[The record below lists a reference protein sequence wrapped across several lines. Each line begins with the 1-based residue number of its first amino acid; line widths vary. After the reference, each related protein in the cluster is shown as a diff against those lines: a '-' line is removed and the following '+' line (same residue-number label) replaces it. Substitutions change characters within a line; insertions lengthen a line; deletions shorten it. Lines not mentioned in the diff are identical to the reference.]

1 MPHSCPE
8 IVSLTLTTSESL
20 ARILR
25 RDHALVQKRAGH
37 TAWEVPPIHGL
48 RRWCRD
54 QWLQSWPSA
63 QLLHGVQELALWQ
76 RAIEDDGAAAAV
88 LSHSALARE
97 ARAMGRLVAHYR
109 IDTSNIPCYTDEHH
123 AFVRWH
129 RAVRQDLDQKD
140 WVLECEL
147 PALVANMV
155 KSGYLS
161 IPASL
166 SVVGARHQLSPQE
179 KYLIQVLEQ
188 AGCHCELASA
198 PAQTATVH
206 ARSYADDNQQL
217 RGLAQAISECLLAAE
232 AQDEAPPVILVTC
245 PDAQARRAGIEAAFR
260 PILAPWLLLPGEG
273 QRPLPWRFAS
283 GLSLDQ
289 QPLVAAALSI
299 CGLTETANTLDELS
313 RLLLAS
319 VLWTPEQRQACA
331 KADYALRD
339 LGGTQFPLRLLARH
353 VPEPLGMRFQ
363 KLLEQLR
370 HEPRR
375 ALPSQWVEL
384 FNTRLALLG
393 WPGERALVSTAF
405 QVREHWALALAT
417 FSAMDQQIGEVPH
430 GRALGWLREIVSSR
444 PFEARADHDQ
454 PILILDPSEAIGL
467 PADHLFVLDATNDA
481 LPGPVKRHP
490 LLATEALL
498 AAGVPDV
505 TADSALA
512 TAQAWVSHIQT
523 LTRVLHLSY
532 AQLDARGA
540 ERQPT
545 SLFGPELSWATPQ
558 PAGRP
563 LASERAASGNHLV
576 WPADDPV
583 PPVRDASAEGIFG
596 GTRIFKD
603 YVEAPFFAFCKY
615 RLGIEPLPRAP
626 AGIPPRA
633 QGMIAHA
640 VLEQLWSGLK
650 SKQALDALTDTLLA
664 ERVDEPLDRALL
676 RHLPPERFGKILR
689 AMERAR
695 LRDVILQWLAH
706 ERRRVEPFEVMQ
718 CEHAV
723 SLKFEG
729 LDLRLI
735 IDRVDRVQTQDGERY
750 LILDYKTGR
759 EAETRGWK
767 ADRLQEPQLP
777 LYATSAALGE
787 LGIARADGIAFAHLK
802 DGHPALAAATNWAM
816 GLIEPKRRFA
826 VQSWPEQLTAWRA
839 TLTLIARGF
848 LAGEAGLE
856 EPGQYRYSVN
866 RELLALVRE
875 QP

>member
-1 MPHSCPE
+1 MPLPCTDTT
-8 IVSLTLTTSESL
+8 SLTLTTSESL

-25 RDHALVQKRAGH
+25 RDHALAQKRAGL

-54 QWLQSWPSA
+54 QWLQTWPSA

-97 ARAMGRLVAHYR
+97 ARAMGRLVAHYH
-109 IDTSNIPCYTDEHH
+109 IDTANIPCYTDEHH

-129 RAVRQDLDQKD
+129 RAVRQILDKKD

-147 PALVANMV
+147 PTLVANLAN
-155 KSGYLS
+155 SGEIS
-161 IPASL
+161 IPATLSL
-166 SVVGARHQLSPQE
+166 VGATHTFTPQE
-179 KYLIQVLEQ
+179 KNLIQVLEQ
-188 AGCHCELASA
+188 AGCRCEWASA
-198 PAQTATVH
+198 PEHTATMQ
-206 ARSYADDNQQL
+206 AQCYADDSQQL
-217 RGLAQAISECLLAAE
+217 RGLAQAISDCLLSAD
-232 AQDEAPPVILVTC
+232 AQDEAPPVILVAC
-245 PDAQARRAGIEAAFR
+245 PDAQARRANIEAAFR
-260 PILAPWLLLPGEG
+260 PLLAPWLLLPGEG
-273 QRPLPWRFAS
+273 QRPLPWRFDK
-283 GLSLDQ
+283 GLPLDR
-289 QPLVAAALSI
+289 QPLVTAALGI
-299 CGLTETANTLDELS
+299 CGLTETANTLDKLS
-313 RLLLAS
+313 QLLLAS

-339 LGGTQFPLRLLARH
+339 LGGTQFPLKLLARH

-363 KLLEQLR
+363 KLLEQMR
-370 HEPRR
+370 NEPRR
-375 ALPSQWVEL
+375 ALPSQWVEH
-384 FNTRLALLG
+384 FNARLALLG
-393 WPGERALVSTAF
+393 WPGERALSSTAF
-405 QVREHWALALAT
+405 QVREHWTLALAT
-417 FSAMDQQIGEVPH
+417 FSAMDQQIGELPH

-454 PILILDPSEAIGL
+454 PILILEPSEAIGL
-467 PADHLFVLDATNDA
+467 PADHLFVVDATNDI
-481 LPGPVKRHP
+481 LPGPIKRYP
-490 LLATEALL
+490 LLATEALV
-498 AAGVPDV
+498 AAGVPNV
-505 TADSALA
+505 TADAALA
-512 TAQAWVSHIQT
+512 TAQAWVKHIQAQ
-523 LTRVLHLSY
+523 TRVLHLSY

-545 SLFGPELSWATPQ
+545 SLFGPELSWVKSQ
-558 PAGRP
+558 LVDKP
-563 LASERAASGNHLV
+563 LAAERAASENLLM

-583 PPVRDASAEGIFG
+583 PAIHNAAAEGVFG

-633 QGMIAHA
+633 QGVIAHA
-640 VLEQLWSGLK
+640 VLEQLWADLK
-650 SKQALDALTDTLLA
+650 SKQALDALTDDKLS
-664 ERVDEPLDRALL
+664 ERVDGPLDTALL
-676 RHLPPERFGKILR
+676 RHLPPERFGKTLR

-706 ERRRVEPFEVMQ
+706 ERRRLEPFEVMQ
-718 CEHAV
+718 VEHAV
-723 SLKFEG
+723 SLTFEG

-802 DGHPALAAATNWAM
+802 DGHPALAAATNWSM

-826 VQSWPEQLTAWRA
+826 VQSWPEQLTAWRT

-848 LAGEAGLE
+848 LAGEAGLD
-856 EPGQYRYSVN
+856 EPGRYRYSVN
-866 RELLALVRE
+866 RDLLALVRE